1 MTNVFERFKDK
12 DGELKGDVQG
22 LLSLYEAPF
31 LGFEGENLLDEAR
44 AFSITHLKNNLNIIV
59 AEQVSHAL
67 ELPYHR
73 RLYRLEARWYLDK
86 YEPTEPHHQLLA
98 TRAACS
104 VGFQHGTR
112 KSSENCQVRWW
123 NEMGLTSKLEFV
135 RDRLMEVYFWVL
147 GMAPDPQFSECR
159 KVVTKMFG
167 LVTIIDDLYDVYGT
181 LDEIQLFTDA
191 IESGLSAKHS
201 SKKQN
206 VSTWNNYHLSI
217 KNALQAELER
227 GETTNSITSHM
238 HEKGMHF

>member
-1 MTNVFERFKDK
+1 MVHADVFERFKDK

-44 AFSITHLKNNLNIIV
+44 AFSITHLKNNLNIKV

-104 VGFQHGTR
+104 VGFQH
-112 KSSENCQVRWW
+112 VRWW

-191 IESGLSAKHS
+191 IESGLSCAKHS

-206 VSTWNNYHLSI
+206 GQTRKLIIPTFTINMARVSHCTY
-217 KNALQAELER
+217 QY
-227 GETTNSITSHM
+227 GD
-238 HEKGMHF
+238 

>member
-1 MTNVFERFKDK
+1 MVHADVFERFKDK

-44 AFSITHLKNNLNIIV
+44 AFSITHLKNNLNIKV

-112 KSSENCQVRWW
+112 KSSENCQ
-123 NEMGLTSKLEFV
+123 
-135 RDRLMEVYFWVL
+135 DRLMEVYFWVL

-191 IESGLSAKHS
+191 IERGFRSMTKQCHAAKLFSKHMKFDEQISLLKNRVNIASGTPSRI
-201 SKKQN
+201 KK
-206 VSTWNNYHLSI
+206 LI
-217 KNALQAELER
+217 DALR
-227 GETTNSITSHM
+227 R
-238 HEKGMHF
+238 